1 MMERFCLVCRKPL
14 KGRSDKKFCDDQCRN
29 RYNNELKSGRN
40 LYVRHVN
47 KILKKNR
54 RILEELL
61 PATKRTN
68 KIGKDKLQRLGF
80 YTNFYTHTYT
90 DKKGN
95 TYHFCYEYGYLL
107 LENDQ
112 YILVKRKDDQKT
124 PITTMDVLLDELH

>member
-1 MMERFCLVCRKPL
+1 MVERVCLVCRKPL

-54 RILEELL
+54 RILEELV
-61 PATKRTN
+61 PSSKKVHKVN
-68 KIGKDKLQRLGF
+68 KDKMQRLGF
-80 YTNFYTHTYT
+80 HFNFYTHTYT
-90 DKKGN
+90 NKKGN

-107 LENDQ
+107 LENDW
-112 YILVKRKDDQKT
+112 YMIVKRKDELKT
-124 PITTMDVLLDELH
+124 PTALKDEFIDELI